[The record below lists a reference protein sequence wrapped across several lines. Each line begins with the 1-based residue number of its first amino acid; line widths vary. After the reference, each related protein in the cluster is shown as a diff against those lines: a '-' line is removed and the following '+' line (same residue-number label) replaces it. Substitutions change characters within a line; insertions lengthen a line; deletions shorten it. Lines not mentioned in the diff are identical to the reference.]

1 MRASTLVLFVSVNLF
16 FVVALIY
23 KNSLVVDMTYEKQR
37 KEKEFAAITSSKR
50 ALEQRLYALH
60 SKKEIKKF
68 AQKELNMRP
77 LKLKDIKTLAA

>member
-1 MRASTLVLFVSVNLF
+1 MRISTLALFVSVNLF

-37 KEKEFAAITSSKR
+37 KEKEYAALTSSKGT
-50 ALEQRLYALH
+50 LEQQLYAMQ

-68 AQKELNMRP
+68 AQHKLKMKP
-77 LKLKDIKTLAA
+77 LRLKDIKTLPA